1 MKKITYD
8 IEWNLEGFHWW
19 FVGRR
24 KLLEFLLSS
33 VGIQK
38 DSLVIDI
45 GCGVGSNLRH
55 FRSMCSRLIGIDSEI
70 YSLSL
75 AKKRLSAV
83 PLVNGDLTNLPF
95 KASSIDLIIA
105 TDILEH
111 LDEDKKG
118 IKEIHRTL
126 KWEGKA
132 IFTVP
137 AFEFLWGIQDIVGM
151 HKRRYSKKE
160 LIRKVEMEGFKVLRS
175 SYFNFFLFPPI
186 LIMRR
191 MIHLLGLKVKS
202 ENEINSPFM
211 NFFLRTIFSIEPHLL
226 QYFSFPFGVSIFCVA
241 KKMGQFDEHLS
252 CCYKK
257 HK

>member
-8 IEWNLEGFHWW
+8 IEWDLEGFHWW

-55 FRSMCSRLIGIDSEI
+55 FRSVCSRLIGIDSEI

-75 AKKRLSAV
+75 AKKRLAAV
-83 PLVNGDLTNLPF
+83 PLVNGDLMRLPF
-95 KASSIDLIIA
+95 KPNSIDLIIA
-105 TDILEH
+105 ADILEH
-111 LDEDKKG
+111 LDEDTNG
-118 IKEIHRTL
+118 IKEIHGAL
-126 KWEGKA
+126 KREGKV

-137 AFEFLWGIQDIVGM
+137 AFESLRGIQDIVGM

-160 LIRKVEMEGFKVLRS
+160 LMEKIEREGFKVLKS
-175 SYFNFFLFPPI
+175 SYFNFFLFLPI
-186 LIMRR
+186 LIARR
-191 MIHLLGLKVKS
+191 IIYILGLKIES
-202 ENEINSPFM
+202 ENEISSPLI
-211 NFFLRTIFSIEPHLL
+211 NFFLKAIFSIEPYLL
-226 QYFSFPFGVSIFCVA
+226 KYFSFPFGVSIFCIA
-241 KKMGQFDEHLS
+241 KKAG
-252 CCYKK
+252 
-257 HK
+257 